1 VNKPIH
7 EKRRRGIRISVLLA
21 AAFGIASPLLA
32 GNEAILPPGWD
43 PSVADTVDYLQTE
56 LEQEQAQQGINR
68 LTGQISSLLDAELF
82 IAYVRLFDH
91 LEQRAQTTLKREQA
105 EWLKQRTK
113 VTNLAGQ
120 KEEGGSASSMESNDA
135 FADFTRKRIQLLNDR
150 LKKLGVKSGE

>member
-1 VNKPIH
+1 M
-7 EKRRRGIRISVLLA
+7 LLA

-32 GNEAILPPGWD
+32 GNEAVLPPDWD

-82 IAYVRLFDH
+82 IAYVRLLDH

>member
-1 VNKPIH
+1 
-7 EKRRRGIRISVLLA
+7 VLLA

-82 IAYVRLFDH
+82 IAYVRLLDH

>member
-82 IAYVRLFDH
+82 IAYVRLLDH